1 MISDCYICPQ
11 NIEIPLHLTKMVT
24 TALDPKSDTN
34 ARDLFQAAY
43 ENRYTWDS
51 NFPGLKANVSVAING
66 IARTGKACINP
77 DLSVEVSMDQPEMI
91 DRTTRTPSGEEKTVS
106 VDEGQEWLNNQL
118 RDVVTHRKRKTFEE
132 AHGKSAFN
140 LGATDESGAVE
151 ILVTGDSMGS
161 NYKVRGNEISMV
173 SRVMGRIGFVINHLG
188 HLDTGEGYA
197 SSLYTAVFR
206 NPMNDE
212 IVRQARFEDTY
223 EKFGNYYLMTKQV
236 VQSNEQGQVKN
247 YEIIFSDIQLLG

>member
-1 MISDCYICPQ
+1 
-11 NIEIPLHLTKMVT
+11 MVT
-24 TALDPKSDTN
+24 ATPDTKSDIN
-34 ARDLFQAAY
+34 ARALFQSAY

-51 NFPGLKANVSVAING
+51 NFSGLSANVSVAIDG
-66 IARTGKACINP
+66 VARTGKARINA
-77 DLSVEVSMDQPEMI
+77 DLSVEVTMDEPQLVE
-91 DRTTRTPSGEEKTVS
+91 RTSRTPSGEEKTIS
-106 VDEGQEWLNNQL
+106 VDEGQEWLYNQL

-132 AHGKSAFN
+132 AHGKSSFN
-140 LGATDESGAVE
+140 LGETDESGAVE

-188 HLDTGEGYA
+188 HLDTGEGYV

-206 NPMNDE
+206 NPQTDE

-223 EKFGNYYLMTKQV
+223 EKIGNYYVMTKQT
-236 VQSNEQGQVKN
+236 VQSNEQGHTKN
-247 YEIIFSDIQLLG
+247 YEIIFSDIQLSS

>member
-1 MISDCYICPQ
+1 
-11 NIEIPLHLTKMVT
+11 MVT
-24 TALDPKSDTN
+24 ATLDPKFDTS

-51 NFPGLKANVSVAING
+51 NFPGMTANVSVAING
-66 IARTGKACINP
+66 VARTGKARINP
-77 DLSVEVSMDQPEMI
+77 DMTVEVIMDQPQLI

-132 AHGKSAFN
+132 AHGKSSFN
-140 LGATDESGAVE
+140 LGAADESGAVE

-161 NYKVRGNEISMV
+161 NYKVRGKEISMV

-188 HLDTGEGYA
+188 HLDTGEGYI
-197 SSLYTAVFR
+197 SSLYTAIFR
-206 NPMNDE
+206 NPQTDE
-212 IVRQARFEDTY
+212 IVRQARFEDIY
-223 EKFGNYYLMTKQV
+223 EKLGNYYVMTKQI
-236 VQSNEQGQVKN
+236 VQSNEQGQTKN
-247 YEIIFSDIQLLG
+247 YEISFSDIQLLG